1 MEAGLRGLV
10 TQQATAGGRLPLGL
24 ALAGAAFIGILT
36 AVQAR
41 INGVLGAQIGD
52 GLIAATISFGSGFV
66 IVVVLAFG
74 LRSGRDGLRRLR
86 AGIGRA
92 IPGWMLLGGL
102 AGAVT
107 VATQGLTVA
116 TVGVALFTVGI
127 VAGQTAGG
135 LLLDRIGHGPGG
147 VVAVTVP
154 RLLGGALAIV
164 GVLLCA
170 LGPGAASVPWWM
182 IALPLVAG
190 VGIAWQQGTNGR
202 LRQQVGSP
210 LVATVVNFTAGSL
223 ALGLAATVRLI
234 AGPPVALPT
243 EPWMYAGG
251 ALGVTYIVI
260 SAALIRHT
268 GVLLLG
274 LGSVVG
280 LLLASIVLDAA
291 WPPVSGP
298 APWAA
303 LTAAAAALAG
313 VAIAVVPW
321 RRRRPSALS
330 R

>member
-1 MEAGLRGLV
+1 MPRG
-10 TQQATAGGRLPLGL
+10 APDGASGDGRLPLGL
-24 ALAGAAFIGILT
+24 SLVGAVAIGVLT

-41 INGVLGAQIGD
+41 VNGVLGAQIGD
-52 GLIAATISFGSGFV
+52 GLVAAAISFGSGLV
-66 IVVVLAFG
+66 IVLILAFAIRSGRAG
-74 LRSGRDGLRRLR
+74 LRSLRS
-86 AGIGRA
+86 GIGRG
-92 IPGWMLLGGL
+92 IPDWMLLGGL

-116 TVGVALFTVGI
+116 TIGVALFTVGV

-135 LLLDRIGHGPGG
+135 LVLDRIGHGPSG

-154 RLLGGALAIV
+154 RLIGGALAIV

-170 LGPGAASVPWWM
+170 LGPGAASVPPWM

-202 LRQQVGSP
+202 LRQRVGSP
-210 LVATVVNFTAGSL
+210 LAATVVNFVGGSI
-223 ALGLAATVRLI
+223 ALGLAAAVRLVG
-234 AGPPVALPT
+234 GPPVALPT
-243 EPWMYAGG
+243 APWMYVGG
-251 ALGVTYIVI
+251 AIGVTYIVL

-280 LLLASIVLDAA
+280 LLLASIVLDAL

-303 LTAAAAALAG
+303 LAAAAAALVG
-313 VAIAVVPW
+313 VAVAVVP
-321 RRRRPSALS
+321 RRRG
-330 R
+330 